1 MQLSV
6 KTDVYITS
14 LESLIIFTLDNFCRV
29 FNLWQKGTQASWMFA
44 SPFKI
49 EIT

>member
-14 LESLIIFTLDNFCRV
+14 LERLTTVTLDNLCRV
-29 FNLWQKGTQASWMFA
+29 FKLWQKGTQASWMFE